1 MPLLLPELL
10 CPSGD
15 EAALRAAVDS
25 GANAVYLGYRAFGAR
40 ASATN
45 FDAEALEAA
54 VRYAHLYHVR
64 VYVTVNTLVK
74 PDEMQDLRAALGE
87 IASTGADAAIVQDL
101 GVADLVRREFPV
113 LALHA
118 STQMAICNAEG
129 ARLARTLGFSR
140 VVLARECGLED
151 VRAVAETG
159 IETEVFVHGAL
170 CTAVSGRCL
179 MSSMS
184 GGRSGNRGR
193 CAQPCR
199 QGFRLDG
206 MRGPLLSLRDLCL
219 LDDLPV
225 LCASGAHSLKVEGRL
240 KSPEYVAVVTSVYR
254 RALDAVA
261 RGDFRPDPAQREQ
274 LLQIFN
280 RGGFTRGHILG
291 AEDAD
296 LVTPDRVSHEGLPLG
311 RVQTVKGHLAALH
324 VDRALH
330 DGDSLQLRGA
340 GESYDLRYSGPDIP
354 AGGTASLR
362 LRPDT
367 EARPGM
373 QAARLADARQLDQ
386 ARAHAP
392 RLIPVS
398 MAARFALG
406 EPMTLALTDG
416 EVSVTAAGP
425 VVEAARSRASTE
437 ADARRQLDKLG
448 GTPFTL
454 EDGARLQLLM
464 DEGIFLP
471 VSALNALRRDG
482 VERLI
487 QARTEAFALAGRP
500 LCHDALP
507 AVPARPQPD
516 SPIGPETLAVIF
528 SDPTLAEGLSQAGAT
543 LLCFAPRTFTPEALA
558 RELPRL
564 PRGTW
569 LRLPPQ
575 MTQRTQDACLAV
587 IRSHADRL
595 GGVMAESV
603 GQLGLSLPLPAL
615 AGESVPATNPTGVE
629 TVRALGA
636 CGFVLWP
643 EWTFSEQKGLT
654 PLPLPSLLKV
664 YGRETLMLL
673 NHCPERVRRGLRQG
687 RADCALCA
695 NEAMVCAK
703 ADPAL
708 TDRLGYRFPLARTRF
723 PEGCEL
729 SVLGALPTDLRAR
742 DADRRALGAGMLLH
756 FTVESAREQLS
767 LTRAYAAL
775 LSGASCAPAAFET
788 TLGHWTRGVE

>member
-10 CPSGD
+10 CPAGD

-362 LRPDT
+362 LRPGT

>member
-10 CPSGD
+10 CPAGD

-54 VRYAHLYHVR
+54 VRYAHLYHAR
-64 VYVTVNTLVK
+64 VYVTMNTLVK

-87 IASTGADAAIVQDL
+87 IAATGADAAIVQDL

-416 EVSVTAAGP
+416 EVSVTVTGP
-425 VVEAARSRASTE
+425 VAQAAKSRPSAE

-454 EDGARLQLLM
+454 EDGTRLQLLM

-615 AGESVPATNPTGVE
+615 AGEGVPATNPPGVE
-629 TVRALGA
+629 TVRMLGA

-654 PLPLPSLLKV
+654 PLPLPALLKV

-708 TDRLGYRFPLARTRF
+708 TDRLGYRFPLTRTRF

-788 TLGHWTRGVE
+788 TLGHWARGVE

>member
-10 CPSGD
+10 CPAGD

-416 EVSVTAAGP
+416 EVSVTVTGP
-425 VVEAARSRASTE
+425 VAQAAKSRPSAE

-454 EDGARLQLLM
+454 EDGTRLQLLM

-558 RELPRL
+558 RDLPRL

-603 GQLGLSLPLPAL
+603 GQLDLSLPLPAL
-615 AGESVPATNPTGVE
+615 AGEGVPATNPTGVE
-629 TVRALGA
+629 TIRALGA

-708 TDRLGYRFPLARTRF
+708 TDRLGYRFPLTRTRF

-775 LSGASCAPAAFET
+775 LSGAPAAFET
-788 TLGHWTRGVE
+788 TLRHWTRGVE

>member
-10 CPSGD
+10 CPAGD

-151 VRAVAETG
+151 VRAVAATG

>member
-1 MPLLLPELL
+1 MRLLLPELL
-10 CPSGD
+10 CPAGD

-87 IASTGADAAIVQDL
+87 IAATGADAAIVQDL
-101 GVADLVRREFPV
+101 GVAALVRREFPV

-118 STQMAICNAEG
+118 STQMAICNADG
-129 ARLARTLGFSR
+129 ARLARSLGFSR

-373 QAARLADARQLDQ
+373 QVARLADARQLDQ

-406 EPMTLALTDG
+406 RPMTLALTDG

-454 EDGARLQLLM
+454 EDGARLQLLV
-464 DEGIFLP
+464 DQGIFLP

-528 SDPTLAEGLSQAGAT
+528 SAPTLAEDLSQAGAT

-615 AGESVPATNPTGVE
+615 AGEGVPATNPTGVE

-687 RADCALCA
+687 RADCALCTD
-695 NEAMVCAK
+695 ESMVCAK

-788 TLGHWTRGVE
+788 TLGHWARGVE

>member
-10 CPSGD
+10 CPAGD

-74 PDEMQDLRAALGE
+74 PDEIQDLRAALGE

-151 VRAVAETG
+151 VRAVAATG

-199 QGFRLDG
+199 QGFRMDG
-206 MRGPLLSLRDLCL
+206 LQGPLLSLRDLCL
-219 LDDLPV
+219 LDDLPA
-225 LCASGAHSLKVEGRL
+225 LCASGVRSLKVEGRL

-373 QAARLADARQLDQ
+373 QVARLADARQLDQ

-416 EVSVTAAGP
+416 EVSVTVTGP
-425 VVEAARSRASTE
+425 VAQAAKSRPSAE

-454 EDGARLQLLM
+454 EDGTRLQLLM

-558 RELPRL
+558 RDLPRL

-603 GQLGLSLPLPAL
+603 GQLDLSLPLPAL
-615 AGESVPATNPTGVE
+615 AGEGVPATNPTGVE
-629 TVRALGA
+629 TIRALGA
-636 CGFVLWP
+636 CGFMLWP

-708 TDRLGYRFPLARTRF
+708 TDRLGYRFPLTRTRF

-788 TLGHWTRGVE
+788 TLRHWTRGVE

>member
-1 MPLLLPELL
+1 MRLLLPELL
-10 CPSGD
+10 CPAGD

-87 IASTGADAAIVQDL
+87 IAATGADAAIVQDL
-101 GVADLVRREFPV
+101 GVAALVRREFPV

-118 STQMAICNAEG
+118 STQMAICNADG
-129 ARLARTLGFSR
+129 ARLARSLGFSR

-373 QAARLADARQLDQ
+373 QVARLADARQLDQ

-406 EPMTLALTDG
+406 RPMTLALTDG

-454 EDGARLQLLM
+454 EDGTRLQLLM

-558 RELPRL
+558 RDLPRL

-603 GQLGLSLPLPAL
+603 GQLDLSLPLPAL
-615 AGESVPATNPTGVE
+615 AGEGVPATNPTGVE
-629 TVRALGA
+629 TIRALGA

-708 TDRLGYRFPLARTRF
+708 TDRLGYRFPLTRTRF

-788 TLGHWTRGVE
+788 TLRHWTRGVE

>member
-1 MPLLLPELL
+1 MSLLLPELL
-10 CPSGD
+10 CPAGD

-25 GANAVYLGYRAFGAR
+25 GANAVYLGYRVFGAR
-40 ASATN
+40 ASAVN

-87 IASTGADAAIVQDL
+87 IAATGADAAIVQDL
-101 GVADLVRREFPV
+101 GVAALVRREFPA

-118 STQMAICNAEG
+118 STQMAICNADG
-129 ARLARTLGFSR
+129 ARLARLLGFSR
-140 VVLARECGLED
+140 VVLARECSLED
-151 VRAVAETG
+151 AHAVAETG

-199 QGFRLDG
+199 QGFRMDG

-219 LDDLPV
+219 LDDLPA

-261 RGDFRPDPAQREQ
+261 RGDFRPDPAQRDQ

-311 RVQTVKGHLAALH
+311 KVQAVRGRLAALH

-330 DGDSLQLRGA
+330 DSDSLQLRGA

-367 EARPGM
+367 EAKPGM
-373 QAARLADARQLDQ
+373 QVARLADALQLER

-392 RLIPVS
+392 RPIPVS
-398 MAARFALG
+398 MAARFAQG
-406 EPMTLALTDG
+406 QPMTLTLTDG
-416 EVSVTAAGP
+416 EVSVTVTGPIVQAAK
-425 VVEAARSRASTE
+425 SRPSAE

-454 EDGARLQLLM
+454 EDGTRLQLLM
-464 DEGIFLP
+464 DQGIFLP

-487 QARTEAFALAGRP
+487 QARTEAFASAGRP
-500 LCHDALP
+500 LGHDALP
-507 AVPARPQPD
+507 AAPARPQPD
-516 SPIGPETLAVIF
+516 FPIGPETLAVIF

-543 LLCFAPRTFTPEALA
+543 LLCFAPRTFTPEALS
-558 RELPRL
+558 RDLPRL
-564 PRGTW
+564 PRGAW

-587 IRSHADRL
+587 IRAHADRL
-595 GGVMAESV
+595 GGVMAESM
-603 GQLGLSLPLPAL
+603 GQLGLSLPLPVL
-615 AGESVPATNPTGVE
+615 AGEGVPAANPMGVE
-629 TVRALGA
+629 TIRALGA

-654 PLPLPSLLKV
+654 PLPLPALLKV

-687 RADCALCA
+687 RADCALCTD
-695 NEAMVCAK
+695 ESMVCAK
-703 ADPAL
+703 VDPAL
-708 TDRLGYRFPLARTRF
+708 TDRLGYRFPLTRTRF

>member
-10 CPSGD
+10 CPAGD

-87 IASTGADAAIVQDL
+87 IAATGADAAIVQDL
-101 GVADLVRREFPV
+101 GVAALVRREFPA

-118 STQMAICNAEG
+118 STQMAICNADG
-129 ARLARTLGFSR
+129 ARLARSLGFSR
-140 VVLARECGLED
+140 VVLARECALKD

-311 RVQTVKGHLAALH
+311 KVQAVRGHLAALH
-324 VDRALH
+324 VNRALH

-340 GESYDLRYSGPDIP
+340 GESCDLRYSGPGCACGRHGFP
-354 AGGTASLR
+354 ASAARYESKARHAGSPAWRMPASWSGL
-362 LRPDT
+362 
-367 EARPGM
+367 AHMRPG
-373 QAARLADARQLDQ
+373 
-386 ARAHAP
+386 
-392 RLIPVS
+392 
-398 MAARFALG
+398 
-406 EPMTLALTDG
+406 
-416 EVSVTAAGP
+416 
-425 VVEAARSRASTE
+425 
-437 ADARRQLDKLG
+437 
-448 GTPFTL
+448 
-454 EDGARLQLLM
+454 
-464 DEGIFLP
+464 
-471 VSALNALRRDG
+471 
-482 VERLI
+482 
-487 QARTEAFALAGRP
+487 
-500 LCHDALP
+500 
-507 AVPARPQPD
+507 
-516 SPIGPETLAVIF
+516 
-528 SDPTLAEGLSQAGAT
+528 
-543 LLCFAPRTFTPEALA
+543 
-558 RELPRL
+558 
-564 PRGTW
+564 
-569 LRLPPQ
+569 
-575 MTQRTQDACLAV
+575 
-587 IRSHADRL
+587 
-595 GGVMAESV
+595 
-603 GQLGLSLPLPAL
+603 
-615 AGESVPATNPTGVE
+615 
-629 TVRALGA
+629 
-636 CGFVLWP
+636 
-643 EWTFSEQKGLT
+643 
-654 PLPLPSLLKV
+654 PSL
-664 YGRETLMLL
+664 
-673 NHCPERVRRGLRQG
+673 
-687 RADCALCA
+687 
-695 NEAMVCAK
+695 
-703 ADPAL
+703 
-708 TDRLGYRFPLARTRF
+708 
-723 PEGCEL
+723 
-729 SVLGALPTDLRAR
+729 
-742 DADRRALGAGMLLH
+742 
-756 FTVESAREQLS
+756 
-767 LTRAYAAL
+767 
-775 LSGASCAPAAFET
+775 
-788 TLGHWTRGVE
+788 

>member
-10 CPSGD
+10 CPAGD

-87 IASTGADAAIVQDL
+87 IAATGADAAIVQDL
-101 GVADLVRREFPV
+101 GVAALVRREFPA

-118 STQMAICNAEG
+118 STQMAICNADG
-129 ARLARTLGFSR
+129 ARLARSLGFSR
-140 VVLARECGLED
+140 VVLARECSLED
-151 VRAVAETG
+151 VRAVTETG

-199 QGFRLDG
+199 HGFRMDG

-219 LDDLPV
+219 LDDLPA

-254 RALDAVA
+254 RALDAAA

-311 RVQTVKGHLAALH
+311 KVQAVRGRLAALH

-367 EARPGM
+367 KAKPGM
-373 QAARLADARQLDQ
+373 QVARLADARQLDQ

-398 MAARFALG
+398 MAARFAQG
-406 EPMTLALTDG
+406 QPMTLTLTDG
-416 EVSVTAAGP
+416 EVSVTVTGPIVQAAK
-425 VVEAARSRASTE
+425 SRPSAE

-454 EDGARLQLLM
+454 EDWTRLQLLM
-464 DEGIFLP
+464 DQGIFLP
-471 VSALNALRRDG
+471 VSALNALRRDA

-487 QARTEAFALAGRP
+487 RMRTEAFASSGRP
-500 LCHDALP
+500 SRPD
-507 AVPARPQPD
+507 AVPSQHPHPD
-516 SPIGPETLAVIF
+516 SPIGPDTLAVIF
-528 SDPTLAEGLSQAGAT
+528 SDPALAEGLAQAGAT
-543 LLCFAPRTFTPEALA
+543 LLCFAPRTFTPEALS
-558 RELPRL
+558 RDLPRL
-564 PRGTW
+564 PRGAW

-575 MTQRTQDACLAV
+575 MTQRSQDACLAV
-587 IRSHADRL
+587 IRAHADRL

-603 GQLGLSLPLPAL
+603 GQLGLSLPLPVL
-615 AGESVPATNPTGVE
+615 AGEGVPATNPMGVE

-654 PLPLPSLLKV
+654 PRPLPALLKV

-673 NHCPERVRRGLRQG
+673 NHCPERVRRGLRHG
-687 RADCALCA
+687 RADCALCTD
-695 NEAMVCAK
+695 EAMVCAK
-703 ADPAL
+703 ADPTL
-708 TDRLGYRFPLARTRF
+708 TDRLGYRFPLTRTRF

-729 SVLGALPTDLRAR
+729 SVLGALPTDLRSR

-756 FTVESAREQLS
+756 FTVESPREQQS
-767 LTRAYAAL
+767 LTRTYAAL
-775 LSGASCAPAAFET
+775 LSGAPRAPAAFET
-788 TLGHWTRGVE
+788 TLGHWARGVE

>member
-10 CPSGD
+10 CPAGD

-45 FDAEALEAA
+45 FDGQALEAA

-64 VYVTVNTLVK
+64 VHVTVNTLVK
-74 PDEMQDLRAALGE
+74 PDEMPDLRAALGE
-87 IASTGADAAIVQDL
+87 IAASGADAVIVQDL
-101 GVADLVRREFPV
+101 GVAALVRQEFPS
-113 LALHA
+113 LAMHA

-129 ARLARTLGFSR
+129 ARLARQLGFSR
-140 VVLARECGLED
+140 VVLARECALAD
-151 VRAVAETG
+151 VREVAATG

-199 QGFRLDG
+199 QGFRMDG
-206 MRGPLLSLRDLCL
+206 MQGPLLSLRDLCL
-219 LDDLPV
+219 LDDLPAV
-225 LCASGAHSLKVEGRL
+225 CASGVRSLKVEGRL
-240 KSPEYVAVVTSVYR
+240 KSPEYVAVATSVYR

-274 LLQIFN
+274 LLQIYN
-280 RGGFTRGHILG
+280 RGGFTRGHILV

-311 RVQTVKGHLAALH
+311 KVVAVRGHLAALH

-340 GESYDLRYSGPDIP
+340 GKSCDLRYSGPDVP

-367 EARPGM
+367 EAKPGM
-373 QAARLADARQLDQ
+373 QVARLADACQLAK

-392 RLIPVS
+392 RPIPVS
-398 MAARFALG
+398 MTARFALDR
-406 EPMTLALTDG
+406 PMTLALTDG
-416 EVSVTAAGP
+416 EISVTATGP

-437 ADARRQLDKLG
+437 EDARRQLDKLG
-448 GTPFTL
+448 GTPFAPG
-454 EDGARLQLLM
+454 EGSRLQVVV

-471 VSALNALRRDG
+471 VSTLNALRRDA

-487 QARTEAFALAGRP
+487 QARTDAFPSAGRP
-500 LCHDALP
+500 MRSDAAP
-507 AVPARPQPD
+507 PPRPQPA
-516 SPIGPETLAVIF
+516 SSIGPDTLAVIF

-558 RELPRL
+558 RDLPCL
-564 PRGTW
+564 PRGAW

-587 IRSHADRL
+587 IRAQADRL
-595 GGVMAESV
+595 GGLMTESV
-603 GQLGLSLPLPAL
+603 GQLGLSLPMPVL
-615 AGESVPATNPTGVE
+615 AGEGVPATNPMGVE
-629 TVRALGA
+629 TVRTLGA

-654 PLPLPSLLKV
+654 PLPLPALLKV

-673 NHCPERVRRGLRQG
+673 NHCPERVRRGLRRG

-695 NEAMVCAK
+695 DEAMVCAK
-703 ADPAL
+703 ANPTL
-708 TDRLGYRFPLARTRF
+708 TDRLGYRFPLTRTRF

-756 FTVESAREQLS
+756 FTIESAREQLS
-767 LTRAYAAL
+767 LTRAYASL
-775 LSGASCAPAAFET
+775 LSGAPCDPAAFET
-788 TLGHWTRGVE
+788 TLGHWMRGVE

>member
-10 CPSGD
+10 CPAGD
-15 EAALRAAVDS
+15 EAALRAAVDN

-45 FDAEALEAA
+45 FDVQALEAA

-64 VYVTVNTLVK
+64 VHVTVNTLVK
-74 PDEMQDLRAALGE
+74 PGEMQELRAALGE
-87 IASTGADAAIVQDL
+87 IAASGADAVIVQDL
-101 GVADLVRREFPV
+101 GVAALVRREFPA

-129 ARLARTLGFSR
+129 ARLARQLGFSR
-140 VVLARECGLED
+140 VVLARECALED
-151 VRAVAETG
+151 VREVAATG

-199 QGFRLDG
+199 QGFRMDG
-206 MRGPLLSLRDLCL
+206 MQGPLLSLRDLCL
-219 LDDLPV
+219 LDDLPAV
-225 LCASGAHSLKVEGRL
+225 CASGVRSLKVEGRL

-274 LLQIFN
+274 LLQIYN

-311 RVQTVKGHLAALH
+311 KVLAVRGHLAALH

-340 GESYDLRYSGPDIP
+340 GKSCDLRYSGPDAP

-367 EARPGM
+367 EAKPGM
-373 QAARLADARQLDQ
+373 QVARLADACQLAK
-386 ARAHAP
+386 ARVHAP
-392 RLIPVS
+392 RPISVS
-398 MAARFALG
+398 MTARFALG
-406 EPMTLALTDG
+406 RPMTLALTDG
-416 EVSVTAAGP
+416 EVSVTATGP

-448 GTPFTL
+448 GTPFAL
-454 EDGARLQLLM
+454 DEQSGLQAVL

-471 VSALNALRRDG
+471 VSALNALRRDA

-487 QARTEAFALAGRP
+487 QARTDAFASAGCPPCRA
-500 LCHDALP
+500 ALP
-507 AVPARPQPD
+507 AAPARPQPA
-516 SPIGPETLAVIF
+516 SPIGQDTLAVIF

-558 RELPRL
+558 RDLSRL
-564 PRGTW
+564 PRGAW

-587 IRSHADRL
+587 IRAQADRL
-595 GGVMAESV
+595 GGLMAESV
-603 GQLGLSLPLPAL
+603 GQLGLSLPLPVL
-615 AGESVPATNPTGVE
+615 AGEGVPATNPMGVE

-654 PLPLPSLLKV
+654 PLPLPALLKV

-673 NHCPERVRRGLRQG
+673 NHCPERVRRGLRRG

-695 NEAMVCAK
+695 DEAMVCAK
-703 ADPAL
+703 ANPTL
-708 TDRLGYRFPLARTRF
+708 TDRLGYRFPLTRTRF

-742 DADRRALGAGMLLH
+742 DADRRALGAGMLLL
-756 FTVESAREQLS
+756 FTIESAREQLS
-767 LTRAYAAL
+767 LTRAYASL
-775 LSGASCAPAAFET
+775 LSGAPCGPAAFET
-788 TLGHWTRGVE
+788 TLGHWMRGVK